1 MITEGPYLTKV
12 PKVFGERDPCR
23 RVDIGSNSSYSSAPG
38 KEMKWFIQGKS
49 ESSTCKTVWVPWGG
63 GQYFFM
69 PIQQAFIEGGSSQY
83 YVGLPSHTDNKQ
95 KDLSQIQCVQNR

>member
-1 MITEGPYLTKV
+1 M
-12 PKVFGERDPCR
+12 R
-23 RVDIGSNSSYSSAPG
+23 
-38 KEMKWFIQGKS
+38 
-49 ESSTCKTVWVPWGG
+49 VPWG

-95 KDLSQIQCVQNR
+95 KDLSQIQCVQNRQHTGHEDSGEGFLLKRLPGLSHESGSLD